1 MNEEVASIFLALKLD
16 NQSLRNQV
24 NSAGTESGNS
34 FATKFSNTMGNVF
47 RYKLAST
54 ILSSVQQIWNYWTTG
69 ADEAYEKQL
78 YAEEKLAEVMKTR
91 MNATKE
97 QIQDI
102 KDYASELQQIGVVGD
117 EVTLQGAAQLATFLN
132 NKESL
137 KALIKS
143 MDDLAVNN
151 ANGFDVN
158 DTTSVANML
167 GKAMAQNSL
176 SSLTRVGITVTD
188 EEEATFKSITDE
200 VAKAEYLSGI
210 IHNNV
215 GDINE
220 ALAKTTAGQLK
231 QASNTAGDIKERIGD
246 IFETF
251 KSSFLPFTNEFLL
264 KFDTMVAK
272 IQSFAHEFKN
282 FMIELGYIQPTEAA
296 DEYAQSIKKGTA
308 AIEEQEEKLSEL
320 GLAGFDVF
328 NTIGNTT
335 KNINDEVLN
344 NSGKGLIDEEA
355 VEESKKMFQG
365 FFDNLLALLRDQDGP
380 WAHFKNIVSNAW
392 THIKNVFTPVY
403 EHLKENIKE
412 LINEHVPAL
421 GEAFGRLCDNWNDL
435 WDTIDGDSFLV
446 EWVNGWLDHVE
457 GVLDRI
463 LYLIESIVNTA
474 AGIPEFLQDPGGYLK
489 EHIVEPWDNLGE
501 TINEELGNWQQN
513 NYDKAVD
520 NGKLFGFIDARTP
533 INTSNAN
540 NNKVELSEE
549 SIKQL
554 ASAISRKN
562 TAVQSQPIYIDGK
575 KLTGAIVGTINK
587 SSKYN
592 NGSALRRY

>member
-1 MNEEVASIFLALKLD
+1 MQENNWKRIWRHKAEDDSILLSKSEFELFCTLK
-16 NQSLRNQV
+16 
-24 NSAGTESGNS
+24 
-34 FATKFSNTMGNVF
+34 K
-47 RYKLAST
+47 
-54 ILSSVQQIWNYWTTG
+54 
-69 ADEAYEKQL
+69 
-78 YAEEKLAEVMKTR
+78 
-91 MNATKE
+91 
-97 QIQDI
+97 
-102 KDYASELQQIGVVGD
+102 
-117 EVTLQGAAQLATFLN
+117 
-132 NKESL
+132 
-137 KALIKS
+137 
-143 MDDLAVNN
+143 

-344 NSGKGLIDEEA
+344 NSGKRID
-355 VEESKKMFQG
+355 
-365 FFDNLLALLRDQDGP
+365 R
-380 WAHFKNIVSNAW
+380 
-392 THIKNVFTPVY
+392 
-403 EHLKENIKE
+403 
-412 LINEHVPAL
+412 
-421 GEAFGRLCDNWNDL
+421 
-435 WDTIDGDSFLV
+435 
-446 EWVNGWLDHVE
+446 
-457 GVLDRI
+457 
-463 LYLIESIVNTA
+463 
-474 AGIPEFLQDPGGYLK
+474 
-489 EHIVEPWDNLGE
+489 
-501 TINEELGNWQQN
+501 
-513 NYDKAVD
+513 
-520 NGKLFGFIDARTP
+520 
-533 INTSNAN
+533 
-540 NNKVELSEE
+540 
-549 SIKQL
+549 
-554 ASAISRKN
+554 
-562 TAVQSQPIYIDGK
+562 
-575 KLTGAIVGTINK
+575 
-587 SSKYN
+587 
-592 NGSALRRY
+592 

>member
-1 MNEEVASIFLALKLD
+1 MCQFDSSNELI
-16 NQSLRNQV
+16 
-24 NSAGTESGNS
+24 NS
-34 FATKFSNTMGNVF
+34 
-47 RYKLAST
+47 
-54 ILSSVQQIWNYWTTG
+54 
-69 ADEAYEKQL
+69 
-78 YAEEKLAEVMKTR
+78 
-91 MNATKE
+91 
-97 QIQDI
+97 
-102 KDYASELQQIGVVGD
+102 
-117 EVTLQGAAQLATFLN
+117 
-132 NKESL
+132 
-137 KALIKS
+137 
-143 MDDLAVNN
+143 
-151 ANGFDVN
+151 
-158 DTTSVANML
+158 
-167 GKAMAQNSL
+167 
-176 SSLTRVGITVTD
+176 
-188 EEEATFKSITDE
+188 
-200 VAKAEYLSGI
+200 
-210 IHNNV
+210 
-215 GDINE
+215 
-220 ALAKTTAGQLK
+220 
-231 QASNTAGDIKERIGD
+231 
-246 IFETF
+246 
-251 KSSFLPFTNEFLL
+251 
-264 KFDTMVAK
+264 
-272 IQSFAHEFKN
+272 
-282 FMIELGYIQPTEAA
+282 
-296 DEYAQSIKKGTA
+296 
-308 AIEEQEEKLSEL
+308 
-320 GLAGFDVF
+320 
-328 NTIGNTT
+328 
-335 KNINDEVLN
+335 
-344 NSGKGLIDEEA
+344 
-355 VEESKKMFQG
+355 
-365 FFDNLLALLRDQDGP
+365 
-380 WAHFKNIVSNAW
+380 
-392 THIKNVFTPVY
+392 IKNVFTPVY

-501 TINEELGNWQQN
+501 TINEELGSWQQN

-575 KLTGAIVGTINK
+575 KLTDALVGTINK